1 MPPTQDI
8 QREIDALFPD
18 GSPPDYS
25 VMDQFYADLISVNA
39 VHNLT
44 RIVDVD
50 DFWIMHVLDSLL
62 VTRVVGE
69 LLQET
74 MTVADVGCGG
84 GFPILPLAWANPKL
98 TVMGIEARSKK
109 AHFVAEEAARL
120 GLSNASARA
129 IQAREAARSDDYRQQ
144 YDAVVL
150 RAVAET
156 GRMVRDVRGLLK
168 PGGAIINYKTPQAVI
183 AERAI
188 TEREASKF
196 GFTVTESEVFA
207 LPRDAGQRQFVVL
220 RATSTSVSTSADA

>member
-8 QREIDALFPD
+8 QREINALFPSD
-18 GSPPDYS
+18 SPPDYA
-25 VMDQFYADLISVNA
+25 VMDQLYADLIAVNA

-62 VTRVVGE
+62 VGHVARE
-69 LLQET
+69 LLCET

-109 AHFVAEEAARL
+109 AHFVAAEAERL

-129 IQAREAARSDDYRQQ
+129 IQAREAARSDAHRQQ

-168 PGGAIINYKTPQAVI
+168 PGGVIINYKTPQAVI
-183 AERAI
+183 AERAV
-188 TEREASKF
+188 TQREASKF
-196 GFTVTESEVFA
+196 GFTVTESEVFD
-207 LPRDAGQRQFVVL
+207 LLRDAGSRQFVVL
-220 RATSTSVSTSADA
+220 RSTSPSASTSADA

>member
-1 MPPTQDI
+1 VA
-8 QREIDALFPD
+8 RA
-18 GSPPDYS
+18 
-25 VMDQFYADLISVNA
+25 
-39 VHNLT
+39 
-44 RIVDVD
+44 
-50 DFWIMHVLDSLL
+50 
-62 VTRVVGE
+62 VGE
-69 LLQET
+69 LLHET

-207 LPRDAGQRQFVVL
+207 LPRDAGGRQFVLL
-220 RATSTSVSTSADA
+220 RSTSTSA

>member
-8 QREIDALFPD
+8 QRDIDALFPAD
-18 GSPPDYS
+18 TPPDYS
-25 VMDQFYADLISVNA
+25 VMERFYANLIAENA

-62 VTRVVGE
+62 VARAAPE
-69 LLQET
+69 LLRAT

-120 GLSNASARA
+120 GLSNASASA
-129 IQAREAARSDDYRQQ
+129 IQAREAARSSEHQQQ

-183 AERAI
+183 AERAVAQ
-188 TEREASKF
+188 READKF
-196 GFTVTESEVFA
+196 GFAVTESEVFT

-220 RATSTSVSTSADA
+220 RSTSTSA

>member
-8 QREIDALFPD
+8 QREINALFPSD
-18 GSPPDYS
+18 SPPDYA
-25 VMDQFYADLISVNA
+25 VMDQLYADLIAVNA

-62 VTRVVGE
+62 VGHVARE
-69 LLQET
+69 LLCET

-109 AHFVAEEAARL
+109 AHFVAAEAERL

-129 IQAREAARSDDYRQQ
+129 IQAREAARSDAHRQQ

-183 AERAI
+183 AERAVAQ
-188 TEREASKF
+188 READKF
-196 GFTVTESEVFA
+196 GFAVTESEVFA

-220 RATSTSVSTSADA
+220 RST

>member
-8 QREIDALFPD
+8 RHAIDALFPAD
-18 GSPPDYS
+18 SPPDYA
-25 VMDQFYADLISVNA
+25 VMDQLYADLIAVNA

-62 VTRVVGE
+62 VARVARE
-69 LLQET
+69 LLCET

-109 AHFVAEEAARL
+109 AHFVAEEAERL
-120 GLSNASARA
+120 GLSNASASA
-129 IQAREAARSDDYRQQ
+129 IQAREAARSSDYQHQ

-183 AERAI
+183 AERAVAQ
-188 TEREASKF
+188 READKF
-196 GFTVTESEVFA
+196 GFAVTESEVFA

-220 RATSTSVSTSADA
+220 RST